1 MQVFVFPSPCD
12 SPKLKFQVDSNNKHF
27 STADNGKMLTSKDGN
42 SLYAWAGLSG
52 DVTIPKNISIIE
64 NSCSIIEGYDIKT
77 LTIPEHVEYLGG
89 SSFADSNIEKLIINS
104 KEIKFTDRVFYNC
117 KNLKSVVIKGNL
129 TNKYFPGPGW
139 RYDGYGHATFAGCE
153 NLESF
158 EFYGKFINY
167 GNSSAY
173 YENTDEVDLAGWF
186 IDCKNLKEI
195 SIPKDINTYSY
206 MFDGCYNLR
215 KIDASKNPNF
225 AVSKDGSMLLSKD
238 KKTLLAYPSA
248 SGDVIIPDYI
258 TTFGY
263 DAFGG
268 NENITSITI
277 PNNVTVIELSAFSGC
292 KNLKTIT
299 LSKNIKKLKEKL
311 QSGYIWVEEINYPG
325 TEEEWNAIEIDEEAK
340 SSLKNVKINFNYRK

>member
-1 MQVFVFPSPCD
+1 
-12 SPKLKFQVDSNNKHF
+12 
-27 STADNGKMLTSKDGN
+27 MLTSKDGKT
-42 SLYAWAGLSG
+42 LYAWAGLSG
-52 DVTIPKNISIIE
+52 DVTIPKNISFIE

-89 SSFADSNIEKLIINS
+89 FSFADSNIEKLIINS

-139 RYDGYGHATFAGCE
+139 RYDGYGYCSFEGCE

-173 YENTDEVDLAGWF
+173 SAYCENTDEVALSHWF
-186 IDCKNLKEI
+186 WDCKNLKEI
-195 SIPKDINTYSY
+195 SIPKDLNTYSY

-238 KKTLLAYPSA
+238 KKTLIAYPSA

-258 TTFGY
+258 TTIGNS
-263 DAFGG
+263 AFGG

-277 PNNVTVIELSAFSGC
+277 PNNVTVIELGAFSGC
-292 KNLKTIT
+292 KNLNTIT
-299 LSKNIKKLKEKL
+299 MSKNLKKIKSKY
-311 QSGYIWVEEINYPG
+311 SYDMVEEINYPG

-340 SSLKNVKINFNYRK
+340 SDLKNVKINFNYRK

>member
-1 MQVFVFPSPCD
+1 
-12 SPKLKFQVDSNNKHF
+12 
-27 STADNGKMLTSKDGN
+27 MLISKDGKT
-42 SLYAWAGLSG
+42 LYAWAGLSG
-52 DVTIPKNISIIE
+52 DVTIPKNISFIE
-64 NSCSIIEGYDIKT
+64 NSCSIIRGYDIKT

-89 SSFADSNIEKLIINS
+89 SSFADGNIEKLIINS

-139 RYDGYGHATFAGCE
+139 RHYGYGYTSFWGCE

-158 EFYGKFINY
+158 EFYGKIIN
-167 GNSSAY
+167 
-173 YENTDEVDLAGWF
+173 YENTDEDYDYKDEVTLAGWF
-186 IDCKNLKEI
+186 IDCKSLKEI
-195 SIPKDINTYSY
+195 SIPKDIKTYSE

-248 SGDVIIPDYI
+248 SGDIIIPDYI
-258 TTFGY
+258 TTFGNS
-263 DAFGG
+263 AFGG

-277 PNNVTVIELSAFSGC
+277 PNNVTVIELGAFSGC
-292 KNLKTIT
+292 KNLNTIT
-299 LSKNIKKLKEKL
+299 MSKNLKKIKSKY
-311 QSGYIWVEEINYPG
+311 SYDMVEEINYPG

-340 SSLKNVKINFNYRK
+340 SDLKNVKINFNYRK

>member
-1 MQVFVFPSPCD
+1 MYPIYFPSLCD
-12 SPKLKFQVDSNNKHF
+12 CPKIKIQVDSNNKHF
-27 STADNGKMLTSKDGN
+27 STADNGKILTSKDGKT
-42 SLYAWAGLSG
+42 LYAWAGLSG
-52 DVTIPKNISIIE
+52 DVTIPKNISIID
-64 NSCSIIEGYDIKT
+64 NSYSIIDGYDIKT

-89 SSFADSNIEKLIINS
+89 FSFADSNIEKLIINS
-104 KEIKFTDRVFYNC
+104 KEIKFAGHVFDGC
-117 KNLKSVVIKGNL
+117 KNLKSVVINGNL
-129 TNKYFPGPGW
+129 TNKSFPGPGW
-139 RYDGYGHATFAGCE
+139 RQGGDYGYSTFSGCE

-167 GNSSAY
+167 ENSSAY
-173 YENTDEVDLAGWF
+173 YKNTDEVDLAGWF

-258 TTFGY
+258 TTIGNS
-263 DAFGG
+263 AFGR

-277 PNNVTVIELSAFSGC
+277 PNNVTVIELGAFSGC
-292 KNLKTIT
+292 KNLNTIT
-299 LSKNIKKLKEKL
+299 MSKNLKKIKSKY
-311 QSGYIWVEEINYPG
+311 SYDMVEEINYPG